1 MNEEILFSLQI
12 ANEAMAI
19 FKIAGYINF
28 DTSEELFDFITK
40 AIEEKQSEL
49 LVFDVEEVEYVS
61 SAGLGIFMSLVET
74 INERDGKIILIAPSE
89 GFRRVME
96 LTGALGYFTICES
109 MQDAQSLILSE
120 HSIKKEISKNFG
132 NF

>member
-19 FKIAGYINF
+19 FKVAGYINF

-40 AIEEKQSEL
+40 AIEEKQPAL
-49 LVFDVEEVEYVS
+49 LVFDVEGVEYVS

-74 INERDGKIILIAPSE
+74 VESRGGKIALVAPSE

-96 LTGALGYFTICES
+96 LTGALGYFTIYES
-109 MQDAQSLILSE
+109 MQEAQNLILSE
-120 HSIKKEISKNFG
+120 HSVKKEM
-132 NF
+132 